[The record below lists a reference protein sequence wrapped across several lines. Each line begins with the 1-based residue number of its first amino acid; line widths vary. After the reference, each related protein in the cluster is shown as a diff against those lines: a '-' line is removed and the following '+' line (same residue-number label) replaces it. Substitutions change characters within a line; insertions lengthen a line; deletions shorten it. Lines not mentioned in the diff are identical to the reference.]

1 MISKKA
7 LTSKINVNG
16 KRLGLFILTLIIA
29 YGICATAVVPK
40 KYNLEVGEIAK
51 VDIKANRDAVDE
63 KATQENIDEAV
74 SKVEKQYA
82 SKESVQKQAK
92 EDTISFFDK
101 IVELKKGETKEEDI
115 VKDLSKINDT
125 GLKESDFKL
134 LSTMNVETLSQI
146 KNSSLNVLDKVY
158 SKTINEDKEEDLD
171 NAKITVSNEIEQL
184 NYDSKTKVLMK
195 TFINNKVKPN
205 LGYDKESTEQ
215 AIKDV
220 EKNVPKVTIKK
231 NQTIVKEGEQ
241 VTERQIEILNE
252 LGLLNDSNNYTSI
265 IIYIILF
272 FFVFLII
279 SLHALYIYRYHKKIY
294 NSMNQL
300 KLISSLVIINLLL
313 ARGLSLINP
322 FLIPIA
328 TVPLLLTLLSNYRL
342 SIVISV
348 FNSILVAG
356 VVDFDPEIIILSIVI
371 SILGATSLRKMQQR
385 NDILYACIYI
395 AFIAVVL
402 TFTTGMLLSNNMM
415 MEVLKKSAMAAT
427 GSILS
432 GILAVGLLPFL
443 ENTFDVVTTVKLL
456 ELSNPNNPLL
466 KKLLMEAP
474 GTYHHSVLVANLA
487 EMAAEEVGGNPVL
500 ARVGAY
506 YHDVGKT
513 NRPYFFKENQ
523 FAKENPHDKITPNLS
538 TLIITSHVKDGVELA
553 KEYGVPVVIQD
564 IIAQHHGTTLV
575 KYFYYKAK
583 KAAENEEDIKEEDFR
598 YPGPIPQTK
607 EAAIIM
613 LADSTEAAVRSIP
626 DPTKGKIE
634 EMVNNIIKDK
644 LYTNQL
650 DNCDLT
656 LRDLDKIRNC
666 FLRTLNG
673 IYHERIEYP
682 TENSIRGKNK

>member
-82 SKESVQKQAK
+82 SKESVEKQAK

-134 LSTMNVETLSQI
+134 LSTMSVEILSQI
-146 KNSSLNVLDKVY
+146 KSSSLNVLDKVY

-171 NAKITVSNEIEQL
+171 NAKITVSNEIDQL

-205 LGYDKESTEQ
+205 LVYDKDNTEQ

-220 EKNVPKVTIKK
+220 EKNVAKVTIKK

-265 IIYIILF
+265 IMYIILF

-279 SLHALYIYRYHKKIY
+279 ALHALYIYRYHKKIY

-300 KLISSLVIINLLL
+300 KLISSLIIINLLL

-322 FLIPIA
+322 FLIPIS

-385 NDILYACIYI
+385 NDILYASIYI
-395 AFIAVVL
+395 ALIAVIL

-523 FAKENPHDKITPNLS
+523 FSKENPHDKITPNLS

-583 KAAENEEDIKEEDFR
+583 KAAENEDDIKEEDFR

-613 LADSTEAAVRSIP
+613 LADSTEAAVRSIQ